1 MINPSG
7 SSGWSGYFKG
17 VKNRLV
23 FLDAADGGLLGVYD
37 SGTGKKVFEDVA
49 YDASIWNVST
59 EKSTAFDHLWVGQV
73 EDGTYLLRY
82 LRAVDADCDLYRER
96 ETCWLS
102 VKKKFGLKNTP
113 IPTCFGYAEISD
125 RWVSMI
131 AYPVEVSLK
140 LGSNQ
145 APVVKNVDGQ
155 AKCWPV
161 E

>member
-1 MINPSG
+1 VINPSG

-82 LRAVDADCDLYRER
+82 LRAVDTDCDLYGER

-113 IPTCFGYAEISD
+113 IPTCFWLCGDLRSVGVD
-125 RWVSMI
+125 DCVSSRG
-131 AYPVEVSLK
+131 VS
-140 LGSNQ
+140 Q
-145 APVVKNVDGQ
+145 AWIESGARGQ
-155 AKCWPV
+155 
-161 E
+161 ER